1 MAVWCVPSCVSIKFQ
16 LASPF
21 LFLNFLGEGGGEYAT
36 DLEAHWQWE
45 TFMNFRNQDYD
56 FRESKIMNFGTNE
69 KLLFVIDGDLEI

>member
-1 MAVWCVPSCVSIKFQ
+1 M
-16 LASPF
+16 
-21 LFLNFLGEGGGEYAT
+21 GEGGGEYAT

-56 FRESKIMNFGTNE
+56 FRETKIMNFGTNE